1 MYSQPI
7 KRPAG
12 GFVILTIVGLIAL
25 IVASVMGA
33 MLMASISSTQGRVAE
48 TERNLD
54 RAKSVVLDFVRQNQV
69 LPSIVQFQSLTV
81 GLTDAWGRSFL
92 YFPNINLMS
101 GDVGAVSSTN
111 ISVNQC
117 GDDVT
122 CAPPSVIS
130 NIPFLLLSGGGNINS
145 TADVAGQTT
154 SLTTSTVIS
163 AATVFKQYKSG
174 LDVGPYATPT
184 TSMRPYDDQLT
195 FSALPE
201 IKAVAQSLAKSQ
213 GDVLL
218 SGGALQILNTDPLP
232 PGSCGISYSKTLTAY
247 GMETGA
253 FTWSFGTPLTTLP
266 PGLGATPSGKSV
278 VISGLPT
285 TEGAYTVQATI
296 TDPNSRS
303 VTKNLGLTIISVWN
317 DTGNTSSTSCSASGG
332 LAYKEQRNSCTNA
345 TQNVLTSN
353 TCCNWTDTGAA
364 VTASCGDGFSGS
376 ITQQLQTNSCTAAT
390 QTITTANT
398 CTAYIAVMYDGRFQR
413 LQLEAAGAALS
424 NVDTGKTSLTIG
436 TGTSQ
441 ITISAAANIT
451 LHSSTSTASALGV
464 LGNLG
469 NAIDSSE
476 TINIVLNGGYAKGF
490 GLEFRGLG
498 IKAGGGADP
507 NEDAIVT
514 LKNTTTGITVGTY
527 TLTPSVSCSNV
538 TGSEGLTGTTGYR
551 FSKPDVVAYFN
562 RIEIQAGNSP
572 ATTNFYVR
580 GLRLCAAGETP
591 CYSSGTTG
599 ATCP

>member
-1 MYSQPI
+1 
-7 KRPAG
+7 
-12 GFVILTIVGLIAL
+12 
-25 IVASVMGA
+25 
-33 MLMASISSTQGRVAE
+33 
-48 TERNLD
+48 
-54 RAKSVVLDFVRQNQV
+54 
-69 LPSIVQFQSLTV
+69 
-81 GLTDAWGRSFL
+81 
-92 YFPNINLMS
+92 MS

-122 CAPPSVIS
+122 CAAPSVIS

-163 AATVFKQYKSG
+163 TATVFKQYKSG

-184 TSMRPYDDQLT
+184 TSTRPYDDQLA

-201 IKAVAQSLAKSQ
+201 MKAVAQSLAKSQ

-253 FTWSFGTPLTTLP
+253 FTWSFGTTLP
-266 PGLGATPSGKSV
+266 PGLGAAPSGKSV
-278 VISGLPT
+278 VIGGIPT
-285 TEGAYTVQATI
+285 TEGVYTVQATI

-303 VTKNLGLTIISVWN
+303 VTKNLGLTIVSVWN

-332 LAYKEQRNSCTNA
+332 MAYKEQKNSCTNA

-353 TCCNWTDTGAA
+353 TCCNWTDTGAP
-364 VTASCGDGFSGS
+364 VTVSCGDGFSGS
-376 ITQQLQTNSCTAAT
+376 ITQQLQTNSCTTAT

-398 CTAYIAVMYDGRFQR
+398 CTAYIAAPYDGRFLR
-413 LQLEAAGAALS
+413 SALAAAGAALS

-469 NAIDSSE
+469 NAIDTSE
-476 TINIVLNGGYAKGF
+476 TLNIVLNGGYAKGF

-498 IKAGGGADP
+498 VKAGNLSESAV
-507 NEDAIVT
+507 VT
-514 LKNTTTGITVGTY
+514 LKNTTTGVTVGTY
-527 TLTPSVSCSNV
+527 TLTPSTLCSNA
-538 TGSEGLTGTTGYR
+538 TGSEGTGTTGYR
-551 FSKPDVVAYFN
+551 FSKPDVVSYFN
-562 RIEIQAGNSP
+562 RIEIQAGTP
-572 ATTNFYVR
+572 PVTTDFYVR
-580 GLRLCAAGETP
+580 GLRLCVAGETP
-591 CYSSGTTG
+591 CYSSGTVG